1 MSNVNCEKDSLF
13 RQTVLDK
20 RSFEFWTGVWIKF
33 HYMPM
38 CSWACLGPCP
48 MVFGENK
55 KSCWEK
61 VLKSINFHTYCQS
74 IICSDSGPVEI
85 KVQEI

>member
-1 MSNVNCEKDSLF
+1 
-13 RQTVLDK
+13 
-20 RSFEFWTGVWIKF
+20 
-33 HYMPM
+33 MPM

-85 KVQEI
+85 KGQVPKQAQEHIGMLELENLPGVSY